1 MQAVMRAAGPH
12 TARPGAS
19 KRPYSPPILVRYGDV
34 RDLTQAGSAGT
45 QESTFNNRCGRTNRN
60 KPCVSDRSL
69 KENLARVGEHAMGFG
84 LYLFDFKEQ
93 YKDAFGRARQFGVMA
108 DEVEAVMPEAV
119 MLRADGFKAVYY
131 EMLGIGR

>member
-1 MQAVMRAAGPH
+1 
-12 TARPGAS
+12 
-19 KRPYSPPILVRYGDV
+19 
-34 RDLTQAGSAGT
+34 
-45 QESTFNNRCGRTNRN
+45 
-60 KPCVSDRSL
+60 
-69 KENLARVGEHAMGFG
+69 MGFG